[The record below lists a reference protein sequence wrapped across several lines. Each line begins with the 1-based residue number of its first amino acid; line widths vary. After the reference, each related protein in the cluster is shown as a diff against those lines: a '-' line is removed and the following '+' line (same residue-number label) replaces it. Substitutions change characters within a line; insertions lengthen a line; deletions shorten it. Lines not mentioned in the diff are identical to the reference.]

1 MKKSHIV
8 MLAVAGTVVLL
19 AACGGSSS
27 STTTAAPAAETT
39 AAASTEAAETTAA
52 ETTTAETSAAPA
64 SEAET
69 KEAETTEAE
78 TKSAETTEAGAE
90 EAEAPKTGSE
100 GARSG
105 EITPAE
111 GKSLTEGTPDTNELW
126 SIVDY
131 WYANGDTSLGYLLFN
146 VDNTLDYMS
155 SGQITV
161 GSYEIEGN
169 QVKAEIG
176 GEEYIFELTE
186 EDHLVTV
193 PYDETLDLVRGVTC
207 GGLTLGDPGDTQDPE
222 NRWGGRDVSFVSEDA
237 TRTRVR
243 DYDNEVGVIYPDEM
257 EYYDWFYDAVIVG
270 DGSGGYLVARNVT
283 DWWLSYSGSDRD
295 FLREYADLY
304 VRDDFASLYGEIGD
318 DNDVTCKATNGKG
331 DKKAEYSAN
340 FWNDTYDIQV
350 HSELWKRT
358 YKKNGDIAY
367 IVKTVYAPFGEDSRL
382 DHLLNSTKV
391 IGVRHT

>member
-1 MKKSHIV
+1 MKKNHIV
-8 MLAVAGTVVLL
+8 MLAAAGTVILL
-19 AACGGSSS
+19 AACGGGSS

-39 AAASTEAAETTAA
+39 AAETTAA
-52 ETTTAETSAAPA
+52 ETTAAETSAAPA

-69 KEAETTEAE
+69 K
-78 TKSAETTEAGAE
+78 SAETTEAAAK

-155 SGQITV
+155 NGQITA
-161 GSYEIEGN
+161 GSYEIEGD

-176 GEEYIFELTE
+176 GEEYIFELTD

-193 PYDETLDLVRGVTC
+193 PYDKDLDLVRGVTC
-207 GGLTLGDPGDTQDPE
+207 GGLNLGDPGDTQDPE
-222 NRWGGRDVSFVSEDA
+222 NRRAGRDVSFVSEDA

-243 DYDNEVGVIYPDEM
+243 DYDIEVGVIYPDEM

-270 DGSGGYLVARNVT
+270 DGSDGYLVARNVT
-283 DWWLSYSGSDRD
+283 DWWYSYSGSDAELLKD
-295 FLREYADLY
+295 YAEFY
-304 VRDDFASLYGEIGD
+304 IKDDFASLYGSIESED
-318 DNDVTCKATNGKG
+318 DVTCKATNGKSE
-331 DKKAEYSAN
+331 KMAEYSAN
-340 FWNDTYDIQV
+340 FWNDTYDVQV

-367 IVKTVYAPFGEDSRL
+367 IVKTVYAPFGEESRL
-382 DHLLNSTKV
+382 DYIMDSTRV

>member
-1 MKKSHIV
+1 MLAAAGTAV
-8 MLAVAGTVVLL
+8 MLA
-19 AACGGSSS
+19 ACAGSSS

-39 AAASTEAAETTAA
+39 AAETSAAPVSEAETTEAKTTAA
-52 ETTTAETSAAPA
+52 ETTAAETSAAPA

-69 KEAETTEAE
+69 KA
-78 TKSAETTEAGAE
+78 
-90 EAEAPKTGSE
+90 AEAPKTGSE

-105 EITPAE
+105 KITPAE

-146 VDNTLDYMS
+146 VDNTLDYMN

-161 GSYEIEGN
+161 GSYEIEGD
-169 QVKAEIG
+169 QVKAVI
-176 GEEYIFELTE
+176 GEEEITFELTE
-186 EDHLVTV
+186 EDHLVSV
-193 PYDETLDLVRGVTC
+193 PYDEDLDLVRGVTC

-222 NRWGGRDVSFVSEDA
+222 NRWGGRDVSFISEDA

-243 DYDNEVGVIYPDEM
+243 DYDIEVGVIYPDEM

-270 DGSGGYLVARNVT
+270 DGSDGYLVARNVT
-283 DWWLSYSGSDRD
+283 DWWLSYSGSDKD
-295 FLREYADLY
+295 FLREYADFY

-318 DNDVTCKATNGKG
+318 ENDVTCKATNGKG

-340 FWNDTYDIQV
+340 YWNDTYDVQV
-350 HSELWKRT
+350 QSELWKRT

-382 DHLLNSTKV
+382 DYIMDSTKV

>member
-1 MKKSHIV
+1 MTGRVWSGLRRRREYMKKNHIV
-8 MLAVAGTVVLL
+8 MLAATGTAILL

-39 AAASTEAAETTAA
+39 AAETTAAETTAA
-52 ETTTAETSAAPA
+52 ETTAAETTAAGTSAAPA

-69 KEAETTEAE
+69 KA
-78 TKSAETTEAGAE
+78 
-90 EAEAPKTGSE
+90 AEAPKTGSE

-131 WYANGDTSLGYLLFN
+131 WYPNGDTSLGYLLFN
-146 VDNTLDYMS
+146 VDNSLDYMS
-155 SGQITV
+155 GDQITV
-161 GSYEIEGN
+161 GSYEIEGD
-169 QVKAEIG
+169 QVKAVI
-176 GEEYIFELTE
+176 GEEEITFELTE
-186 EDHLVTV
+186 EDHLVSV
-193 PYDETLDLVRGVTC
+193 PYDEDLDLVRGVTC
-207 GGLTLGDPGDTQDPE
+207 GGLNLGDPGDTQDPE

-243 DYDNEVGVIYPDEM
+243 DYDIEVGVIYPDEM

-270 DGSGGYLVARNVT
+270 DGSDGYLVARNVT
-283 DWWLSYSGSDRD
+283 DWWLSYSGSDKD
-295 FLREYADLY
+295 FLREYADFY
-304 VRDDFASLYGEIGD
+304 VRDDFTSLYGELGD
-318 DNDVTCKATNGKG
+318 DNDVTCKETNGKG
-331 DKKAEYSAN
+331 DKRAEYSAN
-340 FWNDTYDIQV
+340 FWNDTYDVQV

-367 IVKTVYAPFGEDSRL
+367 IVKTVYVPFGEDSRL
-382 DHLLNSTKV
+382 DYLLNSTKV

>member
-1 MKKSHIV
+1 
-8 MLAVAGTVVLL
+8 MLAAAGTAVIL

-27 STTTAAPAAETT
+27 STTTAAATT
-39 AAASTEAAETTAA
+39 AAL
-52 ETTTAETSAAPA
+52 A

-69 KEAETTEAE
+69 KAAETTEAE
-78 TKSAETTEAGAE
+78 TMEAESTEAEITE
-90 EAEAPKTGSE
+90 EETKAAEARKTGGE
-100 GARSG
+100 GAKSG

-155 SGQITV
+155 SGQITA
-161 GSYEIEGN
+161 GSYEIEGD

-193 PYDETLDLVRGVTC
+193 PYDKDLDLVRGVTC
-207 GGLTLGDPGDTQDPE
+207 GGLNLGDPGDTQDSE
-222 NRWGGRDVSFVSEDA
+222 NRRAGRDVSFVSEDA

-243 DYDNEVGVIYPDEM
+243 DYDIEVGVIYPDEM

-270 DGSGGYLVARNVT
+270 DGSDGYLVARNVT
-283 DWWLSYSGSDRD
+283 DWWAGYPGSDAELLKD
-295 FLREYADLY
+295 YAELY
-304 VRDDFASLYGEIGD
+304 IKDDFASLYGSLGSEF
-318 DNDVTCKATNGKG
+318 DVECKAANGKSE
-331 DKKAEYSAN
+331 KMAEYSAN
-340 FWNDTYDIQV
+340 YWNDTYDVQV

-367 IVKTVYAPFGEDSRL
+367 IVKTVYAPYGEDSRL
-382 DHLLNSTKV
+382 DYLLDSTKV
-391 IGVRHT
+391 IGVRHTL

>member
-1 MKKSHIV
+1 MKKNHIV
-8 MLAVAGTVVLL
+8 MLAAAGTAVIL
-19 AACGGSSS
+19 AACAGSSS
-27 STTTAAPAAETT
+27 STTTAAPAVETTTAETT
-39 AAASTEAAETTAA
+39 TAETTAA
-52 ETTTAETSAAPA
+52 ETTSAESTAAETSAAPA

-69 KEAETTEAE
+69 
-78 TKSAETTEAGAE
+78 TKADAK
-90 EAEAPKTGSE
+90 EAEAPKTGSA

-111 GKSLTEGTPDTNELW
+111 GKTLTEGTPDTNELW

-155 SGQITV
+155 GGQITA
-161 GSYEIEGN
+161 GSYEIEGD

-176 GEEYIFELTE
+176 GEEYIFELTD

-193 PYDETLDLVRGVTC
+193 PYDKDLDLVRGVTC
-207 GGLTLGDPGDTQDPE
+207 GGLNLGDPGDTQDSE
-222 NRWGGRDVSFVSEDA
+222 NRSAGRDVSFVSEDA

-243 DYDNEVGVIYPDEM
+243 DYDIEVGVIYPDEM

-270 DGSGGYLVARNVT
+270 DGSDGYLVARNVT
-283 DWWLSYSGSDRD
+283 DWWYSYSGSD
-295 FLREYADLY
+295 ADLLKDY
-304 VRDDFASLYGEIGD
+304 AEFYIKDDFASLYGSIESED
-318 DNDVTCKATNGKG
+318 DVTCKKTNGKSE
-331 DKKAEYSAN
+331 KMAEYSAN
-340 FWNDTYDIQV
+340 FWNDTYDVQV

-367 IVKTVYAPFGEDSRL
+367 IVKTVYAPFGEESRL
-382 DHLLNSTKV
+382 DYIMDSTKV
-391 IGVRHT
+391 IGVRHF